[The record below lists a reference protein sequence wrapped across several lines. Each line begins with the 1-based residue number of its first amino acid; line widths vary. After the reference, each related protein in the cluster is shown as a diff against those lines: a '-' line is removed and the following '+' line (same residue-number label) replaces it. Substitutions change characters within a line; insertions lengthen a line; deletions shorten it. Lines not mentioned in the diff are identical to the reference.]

1 MMNMEQVQQLALH
14 TPINLFH
21 KFKKASIVLAFFLT
35 TSSLADYVEVEAIY
49 ETPPVVTKGDAADDP
64 AIWLNKSNPSNSIV
78 FGTDKKSGIY
88 SYNLQGQELSYTN
101 LGNINNIDTRTINFI
116 ISKIP
121 ENGFKT
127 TDEFISSFSEFNL
140 SDPYSTVGD
149 DENVY
154 DVTFLFASN
163 RTLGSV
169 DLWVFE
175 DNEIRQKLENNSWKV
190 PSEPTFRDKS
200 DIIVY
205 GICAGID
212 AKYGLVA
219 FLTEDTGPRVEVWNL
234 TEDGLNLITTFN
246 NGGESEGCVYDD
258 QNRTL
263 FISEEEVRG
272 VLKAYRLDDSFDF
285 SEPYIV
291 DSRDG
296 QIGGDPEGVSLYK
309 TPNNSGYLILSSQG
323 DSKFNLYDRNYPY
336 DYITSFRIGSSKSI
350 DNVTDT
356 DGIET
361 INFKLSDEYPEGIMI
376 AQDGYNK
383 DGLWSKKQN
392 FKFVSFQDILEAVDV
407 P

>member
-64 AIWLNKSNPSNSIV
+64 AIWVNKSNPSNSII

-101 LGNINNIDTRTINFI
+101 LGNINNIDIRTIN
-116 ISKIP
+116 
-121 ENGFKT
+121 
-127 TDEFISSFSEFNL
+127 
-140 SDPYSTVGD
+140 VGD
-149 DENVY
+149 DENVS
-154 DVTFLFASN
+154 DFTFLFASN

-175 DNEIRQKLENNSWKV
+175 DNETRQKLETDSWQV
-190 PSEPTFRDKS
+190 PSKPSFRGKS

-258 QNRTL
+258 LNRTL

-361 INFKLSDEYPEGIMI
+361 INFKLSDEYPKGIMI

>member
-1 MMNMEQVQQLALH
+1 MNMVEVRQLVSLIS
-14 TPINLFH
+14 TKNYFPP
-21 KFKKASIVLAFFLT
+21 KKASFILAFFLST
-35 TSSLADYVEVEAIY
+35 FAFADYVEVEAIY
-49 ETPPVVTKGDAADDP
+49 ETPPVITEGDAADDP
-64 AIWLNKSNPSNSIV
+64 AIWVNKNNPSNSII

-101 LGNINNIDTRTINFI
+101 LGRINNVDTRTM
-116 ISKIP
+116 
-121 ENGFKT
+121 
-127 TDEFISSFSEFNL
+127 NL
-140 SDPYSTVGD
+140 GD
-149 DENVY
+149 DENVS
-154 DVTFLFASN
+154 DFTFLFGSN

-175 DNEIRQKLENNSWKV
+175 DNKIRQKLKNNSWEV
-190 PSEPTFRDKS
+190 PSKPSFRGKS
-200 DIIVY
+200 NIIVY

-212 AKYGLVA
+212 PKYGLVA

-234 TEDGLNLITTFN
+234 TDNGLDLITTFN

-258 QNRTL
+258 FNRTL

-291 DSRDG
+291 DSREG

-309 TPNNSGYLILSSQG
+309 TSNNSGYLILSSQG
-323 DSKFNLYDRNYPY
+323 DSKFNLYDRNYPF

-361 INFKLSDEYPEGIMI
+361 INFNLSDEYPEGIMI
-376 AQDGYNK
+376 AQDGFNK
-383 DGLWSKKQN
+383 DGYETKRQN
-392 FKFVSFQDILEAVDV
+392 FKIVSFKDVLDALDV
-407 P
+407 PR

>member
-1 MMNMEQVQQLALH
+1 MNMVEVRQLVSLIS
-14 TPINLFH
+14 TKNYFPP
-21 KFKKASIVLAFFLT
+21 KKASFILAFFLST
-35 TSSLADYVEVEAIY
+35 FIFADYVEVEAIY
-49 ETPPVVTKGDAADDP
+49 ETPPVITEGDAADDP
-64 AIWLNKSNPSNSIV
+64 AIWVNKNNPSNSII

-101 LGNINNIDTRTINFI
+101 LGRINNVDTR
-116 ISKIP
+116 SM
-121 ENGFKT
+121 
-127 TDEFISSFSEFNL
+127 NL
-140 SDPYSTVGD
+140 GD
-149 DENVY
+149 DENVS
-154 DVTFLFASN
+154 DFTFLFGSN

-175 DNEIRQKLENNSWKV
+175 DNKTRQKLKNNLWEV
-190 PSEPTFRDKS
+190 PSKPSFRGKS
-200 DIIVY
+200 NIIVY

-212 AKYGLVA
+212 PKYGLVA

-234 TEDGLNLITTFN
+234 TDNGLDLITTFN

-258 QNRTL
+258 FNRTL

-291 DSRDG
+291 DSREG

-309 TPNNSGYLILSSQG
+309 TSNNSGYLILSSQG

-376 AQDGYNK
+376 AQDGLNK
-383 DGLWSKKQN
+383 DGYKTKRQN
-392 FKFVSFQDILEAVDV
+392 FKIVSFKDV
-407 P
+407 LDALDAPR

>member
-64 AIWLNKSNPSNSIV
+64 AIWVNKSNPSNSIV

-101 LGNINNIDTRTINFI
+101 LGNINNIDTRTIN
-116 ISKIP
+116 
-121 ENGFKT
+121 
-127 TDEFISSFSEFNL
+127 
-140 SDPYSTVGD
+140 VGD
-149 DENVY
+149 DENVS
-154 DVTFLFASN
+154 DFTFLFASN

-190 PSEPTFRDKS
+190 PSKPSFRGKS

-336 DYITSFRIGSSKSI
+336 GYITSFRIGSSKSI

>member
-64 AIWLNKSNPSNSIV
+64 PIWLNKSNPSNSIV

-101 LGNINNIDTRTINFI
+101 LGNINNIDTRTIN
-116 ISKIP
+116 
-121 ENGFKT
+121 
-127 TDEFISSFSEFNL
+127 
-140 SDPYSTVGD
+140 VGD
-149 DENVY
+149 DENIS

-190 PSEPTFRDKS
+190 PSKPSFRGKS

-336 DYITSFRIGSSKSI
+336 GYITSFRIGSSKSI

>member
-1 MMNMEQVQQLALH
+1 MMNQNFITGEIHRGYRNMMNMEQVQQLALH

-101 LGNINNIDTRTINFI
+101 LGNINNIDTRTIN
-116 ISKIP
+116 
-121 ENGFKT
+121 
-127 TDEFISSFSEFNL
+127 
-140 SDPYSTVGD
+140 VGD
-149 DENVY
+149 DENIS

-175 DNEIRQKLENNSWKV
+175 DNEIRQKLENNSWEV
-190 PSEPTFRDKS
+190 PSKPSFRGKS

>member
-101 LGNINNIDTRTINFI
+101 LGNINNIDTRTIN
-116 ISKIP
+116 
-121 ENGFKT
+121 
-127 TDEFISSFSEFNL
+127 
-140 SDPYSTVGD
+140 VGD
-149 DENVY
+149 DENVS

-190 PSEPTFRDKS
+190 PSKPSFRGKS

-285 SEPYIV
+285 SEPYTV

>member
-1 MMNMEQVQQLALH
+1 MMNMVEVRQFVSLIS
-14 TPINLFH
+14 TKNYFPP
-21 KFKKASIVLAFFLT
+21 KKASFILAFFLST
-35 TSSLADYVEVEAIY
+35 FAFADYVEVEAIY
-49 ETPPVVTKGDAADDP
+49 ETPPVITEGDAADDP
-64 AIWLNKSNPSNSIV
+64 AIWVNKNNPSNSII

-101 LGNINNIDTRTINFI
+101 LGRINNIDTRTL
-116 ISKIP
+116 
-121 ENGFKT
+121 
-127 TDEFISSFSEFNL
+127 NL
-140 SDPYSTVGD
+140 GD
-149 DENVY
+149 DENVS
-154 DVTFLFASN
+154 DFTFLFGSN

-175 DNEIRQKLENNSWKV
+175 DNKTRQKLKNNSWEV
-190 PSEPTFRDKS
+190 PSKPSFRGKS
-200 DIIVY
+200 NIIVY

-212 AKYGLVA
+212 PKYGLVA

-234 TEDGLNLITTFN
+234 TDNGLDLITTFN

-258 QNRTL
+258 FNRTL

-291 DSRDG
+291 DSREG

-309 TPNNSGYLILSSQG
+309 TSNNSGYLILSSQG
-323 DSKFNLYDRNYPY
+323 DSKFNLYDRNYPF

-361 INFKLSDEYPEGIMI
+361 INFNLSDEYPEGIMI
-376 AQDGYNK
+376 AQDGFNK
-383 DGLWSKKQN
+383 DGYETKRQN
-392 FKFVSFQDILEAVDV
+392 FKIVSFKDVLDALDV
-407 P
+407 PR

>member
-64 AIWLNKSNPSNSIV
+64 AIWVNKSNPSNSIV

-101 LGNINNIDTRTINFI
+101 LGNINNIDTRTIN
-116 ISKIP
+116 
-121 ENGFKT
+121 
-127 TDEFISSFSEFNL
+127 
-140 SDPYSTVGD
+140 VGD
-149 DENVY
+149 DENVS
-154 DVTFLFASN
+154 DFTFLFASN

-190 PSEPTFRDKS
+190 PSKPSFRGKS

-323 DSKFNLYDRNYPY
+323 DSKFNIYDRNYPY
-336 DYITSFRIGSSKSI
+336 DYIASFRIGSSKSI

>member
-101 LGNINNIDTRTINFI
+101 LGNINNIDTRTIN
-116 ISKIP
+116 
-121 ENGFKT
+121 
-127 TDEFISSFSEFNL
+127 
-140 SDPYSTVGD
+140 VGD
-149 DENVY
+149 DENVS
-154 DVTFLFASN
+154 DFTFLFASN

-175 DNEIRQKLENNSWKV
+175 DNEIRQKLKNNSWKV
-190 PSEPTFRDKS
+190 PSKPSFRGKS

>member
-1 MMNMEQVQQLALH
+1 MMNMEQVQKLVLH
-14 TPINLFH
+14 TLINLFH
-21 KFKKASIVLAFFLT
+21 MFKKSSIVLAFFFT
-35 TSSLADYVEVEAIY
+35 TYSLADYAEVEAIY

-64 AIWLNKSNPSNSIV
+64 AIWVNKSNPSNSII

-101 LGNINNIDTRTINFI
+101 LGNINNIDTITIN
-116 ISKIP
+116 
-121 ENGFKT
+121 
-127 TDEFISSFSEFNL
+127 
-140 SDPYSTVGD
+140 VGD
-149 DENVY
+149 DENIS
-154 DVTFLFASN
+154 DFTFLFASN

-190 PSEPTFRDKS
+190 PSKPSFRGKS

>member
-1 MMNMEQVQQLALH
+1 MMNMVEVRQLVSLIS
-14 TPINLFH
+14 TKNYFPP
-21 KFKKASIVLAFFLT
+21 KKASFILAFFLST
-35 TSSLADYVEVEAIY
+35 FAFADYVEVEAIY
-49 ETPPVVTKGDAADDP
+49 ETPPVITEGDAADDP
-64 AIWLNKSNPSNSIV
+64 AIWVNKNNPSNSII

-101 LGNINNIDTRTINFI
+101 LGRINNVDTR
-116 ISKIP
+116 SM
-121 ENGFKT
+121 
-127 TDEFISSFSEFNL
+127 NL
-140 SDPYSTVGD
+140 GD
-149 DENVY
+149 DENVS
-154 DVTFLFASN
+154 DFTFLFGSN

-175 DNEIRQKLENNSWKV
+175 DNKTRQKLKNNSWEV
-190 PSEPTFRDKS
+190 PSKPSFRGKS
-200 DIIVY
+200 NIIVY

-212 AKYGLVA
+212 PKYGLVA

-234 TEDGLNLITTFN
+234 TDNGLDLITTFN

-258 QNRTL
+258 FNRTL

-291 DSRDG
+291 DSREG

-309 TPNNSGYLILSSQG
+309 TSNNSGYLILSSQG

-376 AQDGYNK
+376 AQDGLNK
-383 DGLWSKKQN
+383 DGYKTKRQN
-392 FKFVSFQDILEAVDV
+392 FKIVSFKDV
-407 P
+407 LDAINVPR

>member
-1 MMNMEQVQQLALH
+1 MNQNFITGEIHRGYRNMMNMEQVQQLALH

-88 SYNLQGQELSYTN
+88 SYNLQGQELGYTN
-101 LGNINNIDTRTINFI
+101 LGNINNIDTRTIN
-116 ISKIP
+116 
-121 ENGFKT
+121 
-127 TDEFISSFSEFNL
+127 
-140 SDPYSTVGD
+140 VGD
-149 DENVY
+149 DENIS
-154 DVTFLFASN
+154 DFTFLFASN

-190 PSEPTFRDKS
+190 PSKPSFRGKS

-383 DGLWSKKQN
+383 AGLWSKKQN

>member
-101 LGNINNIDTRTINFI
+101 LGNINNIDTRTIN
-116 ISKIP
+116 
-121 ENGFKT
+121 
-127 TDEFISSFSEFNL
+127 
-140 SDPYSTVGD
+140 VGD
-149 DENVY
+149 DENIS

-175 DNEIRQKLENNSWKV
+175 DNEIRQKLENNSFKV
-190 PSEPTFRDKS
+190 PSKPSFRGKS

>member
-1 MMNMEQVQQLALH
+1 MEQVQQLALH

-101 LGNINNIDTRTINFI
+101 LGNINNIDTRTIN
-116 ISKIP
+116 
-121 ENGFKT
+121 
-127 TDEFISSFSEFNL
+127 
-140 SDPYSTVGD
+140 VGD
-149 DENVY
+149 DENIS

-175 DNEIRQKLENNSWKV
+175 DNEIRQKLKNNSWKV
-190 PSEPTFRDKS
+190 PSKPSFRGKS

>member
-21 KFKKASIVLAFFLT
+21 KFRKASIVLAFFLT

-101 LGNINNIDTRTINFI
+101 LGNINNIDTRTIN
-116 ISKIP
+116 
-121 ENGFKT
+121 
-127 TDEFISSFSEFNL
+127 
-140 SDPYSTVGD
+140 VGD
-149 DENVY
+149 DENIS
-154 DVTFLFASN
+154 DFTFLFASN

-190 PSEPTFRDKS
+190 PSKPSFRGKS

>member
-1 MMNMEQVQQLALH
+1 MNMVEVRQLVSLIS
-14 TPINLFH
+14 TKNYFPP
-21 KFKKASIVLAFFLT
+21 KKASFILAFFLST
-35 TSSLADYVEVEAIY
+35 FAFADYVEVEAIY
-49 ETPPVVTKGDAADDP
+49 ETPPVITKGDAADDP
-64 AIWLNKSNPSNSIV
+64 AIWVNKNNPSNSII

-101 LGNINNIDTRTINFI
+101 LGRINNVDTR
-116 ISKIP
+116 SM
-121 ENGFKT
+121 
-127 TDEFISSFSEFNL
+127 NL
-140 SDPYSTVGD
+140 VD
-149 DENVY
+149 DENVS
-154 DVTFLFASN
+154 DFTFLFGSN

-175 DNEIRQKLENNSWKV
+175 DNKTRQKLKNNSWEV
-190 PSEPTFRDKS
+190 PSKPSFRGKS
-200 DIIVY
+200 NIIVY

-212 AKYGLVA
+212 PKYGLVA

-234 TEDGLNLITTFN
+234 TDNGLDLITTFN

-258 QNRTL
+258 FNRTL

-291 DSRDG
+291 DSREG

-309 TPNNSGYLILSSQG
+309 TSNNSGYLILSSQG

-376 AQDGYNK
+376 AQDGLNK
-383 DGLWSKKQN
+383 DGYKTKRQN
-392 FKFVSFQDILEAVDV
+392 FKIVSFKDV
-407 P
+407 LDALNVPR

>member
-64 AIWLNKSNPSNSIV
+64 AIWVNKSNPSNSIV

-101 LGNINNIDTRTINFI
+101 LGNINNIDTRTIN
-116 ISKIP
+116 
-121 ENGFKT
+121 
-127 TDEFISSFSEFNL
+127 
-140 SDPYSTVGD
+140 VGD
-149 DENVY
+149 DENVS
-154 DVTFLFASN
+154 DFTFLFASN

-175 DNEIRQKLENNSWKV
+175 DNEIRQKLKNNSWKV
-190 PSEPTFRDKS
+190 PSKPSFRGKS

-336 DYITSFRIGSSKSI
+336 GYITSFRIGSSKSI

>member
-1 MMNMEQVQQLALH
+1 MMNMVEVRQLVSLIS
-14 TPINLFH
+14 TKNYFPP
-21 KFKKASIVLAFFLT
+21 KKASFILAFFLST
-35 TSSLADYVEVEAIY
+35 FAFADYVEVEAIY
-49 ETPPVVTKGDAADDP
+49 ETPPVITEGDAADDP
-64 AIWLNKSNPSNSIV
+64 AIWVNKNNPSNSII

-101 LGNINNIDTRTINFI
+101 LGRINNVDTRTM
-116 ISKIP
+116 
-121 ENGFKT
+121 
-127 TDEFISSFSEFNL
+127 NL
-140 SDPYSTVGD
+140 GD
-149 DENVY
+149 DENVS
-154 DVTFLFASN
+154 DFTFLFGSN

-175 DNEIRQKLENNSWKV
+175 DNKIRQKLKNNSWEV
-190 PSEPTFRDKS
+190 PSKPSFRGKS
-200 DIIVY
+200 NIIVY

-212 AKYGLVA
+212 PKYGLVA

-234 TEDGLNLITTFN
+234 TDNGLDLITTFN

-258 QNRTL
+258 FNRTL

-291 DSRDG
+291 DSREG

-309 TPNNSGYLILSSQG
+309 TSNNSGYLILSSQG

-376 AQDGYNK
+376 AQDGFNK
-383 DGLWSKKQN
+383 DGYETKRQN
-392 FKFVSFQDILEAVDV
+392 FKIVSFKDVLDALDV
-407 P
+407 PR

>member
-101 LGNINNIDTRTINFI
+101 LGNINNIDTRTIN
-116 ISKIP
+116 
-121 ENGFKT
+121 
-127 TDEFISSFSEFNL
+127 
-140 SDPYSTVGD
+140 VGD
-149 DENVY
+149 DENVS
-154 DVTFLFASN
+154 DFTFLFASN

-190 PSEPTFRDKS
+190 PSEPTFRGKS

-234 TEDGLNLITTFN
+234 TEYGLNLITTFN

>member
-101 LGNINNIDTRTINFI
+101 LGNINNIDTRTIN
-116 ISKIP
+116 
-121 ENGFKT
+121 
-127 TDEFISSFSEFNL
+127 
-140 SDPYSTVGD
+140 VGD
-149 DENVY
+149 DENIS

-190 PSEPTFRDKS
+190 PSKPSFRGKS

-285 SEPYIV
+285 SEPYTV

>member
-1 MMNMEQVQQLALH
+1 MNMVEVRQLVSLIS
-14 TPINLFH
+14 TKNYFPP
-21 KFKKASIVLAFFLT
+21 KKASFILAFFLST
-35 TSSLADYVEVEAIY
+35 FAFADYVEVEAIY
-49 ETPPVVTKGDAADDP
+49 ETPPVITEGDAADDP
-64 AIWLNKSNPSNSIV
+64 AIWVNKNNPSNSII

-101 LGNINNIDTRTINFI
+101 LGRINNIDTRTL
-116 ISKIP
+116 
-121 ENGFKT
+121 
-127 TDEFISSFSEFNL
+127 NL
-140 SDPYSTVGD
+140 GD
-149 DENVY
+149 DENVS
-154 DVTFLFASN
+154 DFTFLFGSN

-175 DNEIRQKLENNSWKV
+175 DNKIRQKLKNNSWEV
-190 PSEPTFRDKS
+190 PSKPSFRGKS
-200 DIIVY
+200 NIIVY

-212 AKYGLVA
+212 PKYGLVA

-234 TEDGLNLITTFN
+234 TDNGLDLITTFN

-258 QNRTL
+258 FNRTL

-291 DSRDG
+291 DSREG

-309 TPNNSGYLILSSQG
+309 TSNNSGYLILSSQG
-323 DSKFNLYDRNYPY
+323 DSKFNLYDRNYPF

-361 INFKLSDEYPEGIMI
+361 INFNLSDEYPEGIMI
-376 AQDGYNK
+376 AQDGFNK
-383 DGLWSKKQN
+383 DGYETKRQN
-392 FKFVSFQDILEAVDV
+392 FKIVSFKDVLDALDV
-407 P
+407 PR

>member
-1 MMNMEQVQQLALH
+1 MNMVEVRQLVSLIS
-14 TPINLFH
+14 TKNYFPP
-21 KFKKASIVLAFFLT
+21 KKASFILAFFLST
-35 TSSLADYVEVEAIY
+35 FAFADYVEVEAIY
-49 ETPPVVTKGDAADDP
+49 ETPPVITEGDAADDP
-64 AIWLNKSNPSNSIV
+64 AIWVNKNNPSNSII

-88 SYNLQGQELSYTN
+88 SYNLQGQELSYTH
-101 LGNINNIDTRTINFI
+101 LGRINNVDTR
-116 ISKIP
+116 SM
-121 ENGFKT
+121 
-127 TDEFISSFSEFNL
+127 NL
-140 SDPYSTVGD
+140 GD
-149 DENVY
+149 DENVS
-154 DVTFLFASN
+154 DFTFLFGSN

-175 DNEIRQKLENNSWKV
+175 DNKIRQKLKNNSWEV
-190 PSEPTFRDKS
+190 PSKPSFRGKS
-200 DIIVY
+200 NIIVY

-212 AKYGLVA
+212 PKYGLVA

-234 TEDGLNLITTFN
+234 TDNGLDLITTFN

-258 QNRTL
+258 FNRTL

-291 DSRDG
+291 DSREG

-309 TPNNSGYLILSSQG
+309 TSNNSGYLILSSQG

-376 AQDGYNK
+376 AQDGLNK
-383 DGLWSKKQN
+383 DGYKTKRQN
-392 FKFVSFQDILEAVDV
+392 FKIVSFKDV
-407 P
+407 LDALTVPR

>member
-1 MMNMEQVQQLALH
+1 MNQNFITGEIHRGYRNMMNMEQVQQLALH

-21 KFKKASIVLAFFLT
+21 KFRKASIVLAFFLT

-101 LGNINNIDTRTINFI
+101 LGNINNIDTRTIN
-116 ISKIP
+116 
-121 ENGFKT
+121 
-127 TDEFISSFSEFNL
+127 
-140 SDPYSTVGD
+140 VGD
-149 DENVY
+149 DENIS
-154 DVTFLFASN
+154 DFTFLFASN

-190 PSEPTFRDKS
+190 PSKPSFRGKS

>member
-101 LGNINNIDTRTINFI
+101 LGNINNIDTRTIN
-116 ISKIP
+116 
-121 ENGFKT
+121 
-127 TDEFISSFSEFNL
+127 
-140 SDPYSTVGD
+140 VGD
-149 DENVY
+149 DENVS
-154 DVTFLFASN
+154 DFTFLFASN

-175 DNEIRQKLENNSWKV
+175 DNKIRQKLENNSWKV
-190 PSEPTFRDKS
+190 PSKPSFRGKS

>member
-1 MMNMEQVQQLALH
+1 MMNTVEVRQLVSL
-14 TPINLFH
+14 TSIKNYFYL
-21 KFKKASIVLAFFLT
+21 KKASFILAFFL
-35 TSSLADYVEVEAIY
+35 SVSINSEIVEVEAIY

-64 AIWLNKSNPSNSIV
+64 AIWVNKSNPSNSII

-101 LGNINNIDTRTINFI
+101 LGNINNIDTRTIN
-116 ISKIP
+116 
-121 ENGFKT
+121 
-127 TDEFISSFSEFNL
+127 
-140 SDPYSTVGD
+140 VGD
-149 DENVY
+149 DENVS
-154 DVTFLFASN
+154 DFTFLFASN

-175 DNEIRQKLENNSWKV
+175 DNETREKLENNSWEV
-190 PSEPTFRDKS
+190 PSKPSFRGKS

-212 AKYGLVA
+212 PKYGLVA

>member
-1 MMNMEQVQQLALH
+1 MMNMVEVRQLVSLIS
-14 TPINLFH
+14 TKNYFPP
-21 KFKKASIVLAFFLT
+21 KKASFILAFFLST
-35 TSSLADYVEVEAIY
+35 FAFADYVEVEAIY
-49 ETPPVVTKGDAADDP
+49 ETPPVITEGDAADDP
-64 AIWLNKSNPSNSIV
+64 AIWVNKNNPSNSII

-101 LGNINNIDTRTINFI
+101 LGRINNVDTR
-116 ISKIP
+116 SM
-121 ENGFKT
+121 
-127 TDEFISSFSEFNL
+127 NL
-140 SDPYSTVGD
+140 GD
-149 DENVY
+149 DENVS
-154 DVTFLFASN
+154 DFTFLFGSN

-175 DNEIRQKLENNSWKV
+175 DNKTRQKLKNNSWEV
-190 PSEPTFRDKS
+190 PSKPSFRGKS
-200 DIIVY
+200 NIIVY

-212 AKYGLVA
+212 PKYGLVA

-234 TEDGLNLITTFN
+234 TDNGLDLITTFN

-258 QNRTL
+258 FNRTL

-291 DSRDG
+291 DSREG

-309 TPNNSGYLILSSQG
+309 TSSNSGYLILSSQG

-376 AQDGYNK
+376 AQDGLNK
-383 DGLWSKKQN
+383 DGYKTKRQN
-392 FKFVSFQDILEAVDV
+392 FKIVSFKDV
-407 P
+407 LDALTVPR

>member
-64 AIWLNKSNPSNSIV
+64 AIWVNKSNPSNSIV

-101 LGNINNIDTRTINFI
+101 LGNINNIDTRTIN
-116 ISKIP
+116 
-121 ENGFKT
+121 
-127 TDEFISSFSEFNL
+127 
-140 SDPYSTVGD
+140 VGD
-149 DENVY
+149 DENIS

-190 PSEPTFRDKS
+190 PSKPSFRGKS

>member
-1 MMNMEQVQQLALH
+1 MNLNTITGVTHQGFLNMMNTVEVRQLVSL
-14 TPINLFH
+14 TSIKNYFYL
-21 KFKKASIVLAFFLT
+21 KKASFILAFFL
-35 TSSLADYVEVEAIY
+35 SVSINSEIVEVEAIY

-64 AIWLNKSNPSNSIV
+64 AIWVNKRNPSNSII

-101 LGNINNIDTRTINFI
+101 LGNINNIDTRTIN
-116 ISKIP
+116 
-121 ENGFKT
+121 
-127 TDEFISSFSEFNL
+127 
-140 SDPYSTVGD
+140 VGD
-149 DENVY
+149 DENVS
-154 DVTFLFASN
+154 DFTFLFASN

-175 DNEIRQKLENNSWKV
+175 DNETREKLENNSWEV
-190 PSEPTFRDKS
+190 PSKPSFRGKS

-212 AKYGLVA
+212 PKYGLVA

-234 TEDGLNLITTFN
+234 TENGLDLITTFN

-258 QNRTL
+258 LNRTL

-285 SEPYIV
+285 SKPYIV
-291 DSRDG
+291 DSREG

-361 INFKLSDEYPEGIMI
+361 INFNLSEEYPEGIMI
-376 AQDGYNK
+376 AQDGLNK
-383 DGLWSKKQN
+383 DGYRTKRQN
-392 FKFVSFQDILEAVDV
+392 FKIVSFKDV
-407 P
+407 LDALDVIR

>member
-1 MMNMEQVQQLALH
+1 MNMVEVRQLVSLIS
-14 TPINLFH
+14 TKNYFPP
-21 KFKKASIVLAFFLT
+21 KKASFILAFFLST
-35 TSSLADYVEVEAIY
+35 FAFADYVEVEAIY
-49 ETPPVVTKGDAADDP
+49 ETPPVITEGDAADDP
-64 AIWLNKSNPSNSIV
+64 AIWVNKNNPSNSII

-101 LGNINNIDTRTINFI
+101 LGRINNVDTR
-116 ISKIP
+116 SM
-121 ENGFKT
+121 
-127 TDEFISSFSEFNL
+127 NL
-140 SDPYSTVGD
+140 GD
-149 DENVY
+149 DENVS
-154 DVTFLFASN
+154 DFTFLFGSN

-175 DNEIRQKLENNSWKV
+175 DNKTRQKLKNNSWEV
-190 PSEPTFRDKS
+190 PSKPSFRGKS
-200 DIIVY
+200 NIIVY

-212 AKYGLVA
+212 PKYGLVA

-234 TEDGLNLITTFN
+234 TDNGLDLITTFN

-258 QNRTL
+258 FNRTL

-291 DSRDG
+291 DSREG

-309 TPNNSGYLILSSQG
+309 TSNNSGYLILSSQG

-376 AQDGYNK
+376 AQDGLNK
-383 DGLWSKKQN
+383 DGYKTKRQN
-392 FKFVSFQDILEAVDV
+392 FKIVSFKDV
-407 P
+407 LDAINVPR

>member
-1 MMNMEQVQQLALH
+1 MNQNFITGEIHRGYRNMMNMEQVQQLALH

-64 AIWLNKSNPSNSIV
+64 AIWVNKSNPSNSIV

-101 LGNINNIDTRTINFI
+101 LGNINNIDTRTIN
-116 ISKIP
+116 
-121 ENGFKT
+121 
-127 TDEFISSFSEFNL
+127 
-140 SDPYSTVGD
+140 VGD
-149 DENVY
+149 DENVS
-154 DVTFLFASN
+154 DFTFLFASN

-175 DNEIRQKLENNSWKV
+175 DNEIRQKLKNNSWKV
-190 PSEPTFRDKS
+190 PSKPSFRGKS

-336 DYITSFRIGSSKSI
+336 GYITSFRIGSSKSI

>member
-64 AIWLNKSNPSNSIV
+64 AIWVNKSNPSNSIV

-101 LGNINNIDTRTINFI
+101 LGNINNIDTRTIN
-116 ISKIP
+116 
-121 ENGFKT
+121 
-127 TDEFISSFSEFNL
+127 
-140 SDPYSTVGD
+140 VGD
-149 DENVY
+149 DENVS

-190 PSEPTFRDKS
+190 PSKPSFRGKS

-285 SEPYIV
+285 SEPYTV

>member
-64 AIWLNKSNPSNSIV
+64 AIWVNKSNPSNSII

-101 LGNINNIDTRTINFI
+101 LGNINNIDTRTIN
-116 ISKIP
+116 
-121 ENGFKT
+121 
-127 TDEFISSFSEFNL
+127 
-140 SDPYSTVGD
+140 VGD
-149 DENVY
+149 DENVS
-154 DVTFLFASN
+154 DFTFLFASN

-175 DNEIRQKLENNSWKV
+175 DNETRQKLETDSWQV
-190 PSEPTFRDKS
+190 PSKPSFRGKS

-361 INFKLSDEYPEGIMI
+361 INFKLSDEYPKGIMI

>member
-101 LGNINNIDTRTINFI
+101 LGNINNIDTRTIN
-116 ISKIP
+116 
-121 ENGFKT
+121 
-127 TDEFISSFSEFNL
+127 
-140 SDPYSTVGD
+140 VGD
-149 DENVY
+149 DENVS
-154 DVTFLFASN
+154 DFTFLFASN
-163 RTLGSV
+163 RTLGSL

-190 PSEPTFRDKS
+190 PSKPSFRGKS

>member
-101 LGNINNIDTRTINFI
+101 LGNINNIDTRTIN
-116 ISKIP
+116 
-121 ENGFKT
+121 
-127 TDEFISSFSEFNL
+127 
-140 SDPYSTVGD
+140 VGD
-149 DENVY
+149 DENIS

-175 DNEIRQKLENNSWKV
+175 DNEIRQKLKNNSWKV
-190 PSEPTFRDKS
+190 PSKPSFRGKS

-336 DYITSFRIGSSKSI
+336 GYITSFRIGSSKSI

>member
-64 AIWLNKSNPSNSIV
+64 AIWVNKSNPSNSIV

-101 LGNINNIDTRTINFI
+101 LGNINNIDTRTIN
-116 ISKIP
+116 
-121 ENGFKT
+121 
-127 TDEFISSFSEFNL
+127 
-140 SDPYSTVGD
+140 VGD
-149 DENVY
+149 DENVSNF
-154 DVTFLFASN
+154 TFLFASN

-175 DNEIRQKLENNSWKV
+175 DNEIRQKLENNSWEV
-190 PSEPTFRDKS
+190 PSKPSFRGKS

-361 INFKLSDEYPEGIMI
+361 INFKLSDEYPKGIMI

>member
-1 MMNMEQVQQLALH
+1 MNLNTITGVTHQGFLNMMNMVEVRQLVSL
-14 TPINLFH
+14 TSIKNYFYL
-21 KFKKASIVLAFFLT
+21 KKASFILAFFL
-35 TSSLADYVEVEAIY
+35 SVSINSEIVEVDAIY

-64 AIWLNKSNPSNSIV
+64 AIWVNKSNPSNSII

-101 LGNINNIDTRTINFI
+101 LGNINNIDTRTINI
-116 ISKIP
+116 
-121 ENGFKT
+121 
-127 TDEFISSFSEFNL
+127 
-140 SDPYSTVGD
+140 GD
-149 DENVY
+149 DENVS
-154 DVTFLFASN
+154 DFTFLFASN

-175 DNEIRQKLENNSWKV
+175 DNETREKLENNSWEV
-190 PSEPTFRDKS
+190 PSKPSFRGKS

-212 AKYGLVA
+212 PKYGLVA

-234 TEDGLNLITTFN
+234 TENGLDLITTFN

-258 QNRTL
+258 LNRTL

-291 DSRDG
+291 DSREG

-361 INFKLSDEYPEGIMI
+361 INYNLSEEYPEGIMI
-376 AQDGYNK
+376 AQDGLNK
-383 DGLWSKKQN
+383 DGYRTKRQN
-392 FKFVSFQDILEAVDV
+392 FKIVSFKDV
-407 P
+407 LDALDVIR